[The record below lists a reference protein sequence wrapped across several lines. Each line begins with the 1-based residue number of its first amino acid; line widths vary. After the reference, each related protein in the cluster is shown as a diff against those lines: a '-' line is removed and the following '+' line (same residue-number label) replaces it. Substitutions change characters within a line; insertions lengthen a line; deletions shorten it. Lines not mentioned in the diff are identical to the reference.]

1 MEKKIQLVC
10 DFLKLLAVAVSF
22 SIINHFLLETQKKV
36 SWKASSFQLHNNK

>member
-22 SIINHFLLETQKKV
+22 SIINHFLLETEKKV
-36 SWKASSFQLHNNK
+36 SWKSSSFEFHDNK